1 VAYTVK
7 LAESI
12 LALHPEILEVYIIEE
27 KDGQNVVTDE
37 ASKSGASLLA
47 DGMNQMGTNAPL
59 SPSIILGAAGQIVQG
74 SKPTRLVGIL
84 YAGGGVVMSPINEG
98 TLFIAS
104 TTPSSLFDVMR
115 RIADFLPRITQG
127 FRGTVN
133 AVNSASEAEN
143 IAIAFLTRRPPQ
155 QAYSSIHID
164 EVAYQNTE
172 QLWSIRGWGQ
182 SRIRRRSFHMD
193 VAARDGAILRFS
205 SASSMILNYLLFLEA
220 ACIAAAAALLAWL
233 LYIKL

>member
-1 VAYTVK
+1 VK

-27 KDGQNVVTDE
+27 RDGQNVVTDE

-47 DGMNQMGTNAPL
+47 DGMNQMGINAPL
-59 SPSIILGAAGQIVQG
+59 SPSIILGAAGQILQG
-74 SKPTRLVGIL
+74 RKPTRLVGIL
-84 YAGGGVVMSPINEG
+84 YAGGGVIMSPVNEG
-98 TLFIAS
+98 TLFVAS

-115 RIADFLPRITQG
+115 RIAEFLPRITEG

-133 AVNSASEAEN
+133 AVNSASEAEQ
-143 IAIAFLTRRPPQ
+143 IAIAFLTKRPPQ
-155 QAYSSIHID
+155 QAYSNVHID
-164 EVAYQNTE
+164 EVAYQNSE

-182 SRIRRRSFHMD
+182 SRIRRSFHMD

-205 SASSMILNYLLFLEA
+205 SSSSIILNYLLFLDA

-233 LYIKL
+233 VYTRL

>member
-1 VAYTVK
+1 MK

-12 LALHPEILEVYIIEE
+12 LTLHPEILEVYIIEE
-27 KDGQNVVTDE
+27 RDGQSVVIDE

-47 DGMNQMGTNAPL
+47 NGMNQMGISAPL
-59 SPSIILGAAGQIVQG
+59 TPSIILGAAGQILQG

-84 YAGGGVVMSPINEG
+84 YAGGGVVMSPINES

-104 TTPSSLFDVMR
+104 TTPSSLFEVMH
-115 RIADFLPRITQG
+115 RIAEFLPRITPG
-127 FRGTVN
+127 FRGTAN

-143 IAIAFLTRRPPQ
+143 VAIAFLTKRPSQ
-155 QAYSSIHID
+155 QAYSNVHVD

-182 SRIRRRSFHMD
+182 SGIRRRSFHMD
-193 VAARDGAILRFS
+193 VAATDGAILRFS
-205 SASSMILNYLLFLEA
+205 SASSKTLNYLLFLEA

-233 LYIKL
+233 LYTRL